1 MFFDFHT
8 HAGVNREDVKT
19 IRNVIVPN
27 GTSGERGFWTETDKH
42 QWVSAG
48 IHPWYINEKN
58 YSAQLDLLRE
68 LAGKDQVRLIGEC
81 GLDRLRGPNLNL
93 QMLIFTEQINLSEE
107 LKKPVLVHCVRCFSE
122 LLHLNKISKP
132 TVPLIVHGFNN
143 KMELARQL
151 IDGGFYLSFG
161 AALLNSESNA
171 VKIFGEIP
179 AERIFLETDDK
190 DVAIECV
197 YEKAATLKN
206 VSVNALKE
214 SIFANCLSLGIIEN
228 DK

>member
-8 HAGVNREDVKT
+8 HAGVDREDVKT
-19 IRNVIVPN
+19 IRNAIIPD
-27 GTSGERGFWTETDKH
+27 GTSAERGVLAETDNH
-42 QWVSAG
+42 HWVSAG
-48 IHPWYINEKN
+48 IHPWYINEEN

-68 LAGKDQVRLIGEC
+68 VAVNDQVKLIGEC

-122 LLHLNKISKP
+122 LLHLNKISRP

-143 KMELARQL
+143 KREIARQL

-161 AALLNSESNA
+161 AALLNNKSNA
-171 VKIFGEIP
+171 VKIFREIP

-190 DVAIECV
+190 DVAIECI
-197 YEKAATLKN
+197 YEEAATLKN

-214 SIFANCLSLGIIEN
+214 SIFANCLSLGIIE
-228 DK
+228 K